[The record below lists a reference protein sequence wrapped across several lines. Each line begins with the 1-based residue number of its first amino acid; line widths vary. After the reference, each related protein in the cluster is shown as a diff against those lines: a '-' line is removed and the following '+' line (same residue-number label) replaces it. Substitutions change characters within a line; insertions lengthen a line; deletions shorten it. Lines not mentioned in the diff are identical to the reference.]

1 MSAPAPSAIRR
12 WTVAALTSA
21 CVLALALTACGAPR
35 TAAGGS
41 ADRAGLSHGAHDAVL
56 QKGGDLL
63 VWAWEPTLDK
73 VVEDFEAKY
82 PNVNI
87 EMANVGTGN
96 DHYVALQNA
105 ISAGSGVPDVTQ
117 MEYYALPQFSIA
129 GSLADLTEFGA
140 SDLGRS
146 FSAGPWGAVTAT
158 GSATGDQA
166 VYGLPMDSGPMALF
180 YNAKV
185 FQEAGVAVPTTWE
198 EFVAAAEA
206 IHAHDPDTYITS
218 DSGDAGF
225 TTSMIWQAGGHPFK
239 VDGTNV
245 TVDLADEGS
254 TRFAR
259 MWQQLIDRG
268 LLADV
273 PAWSDVWFQALGN
286 GEIAALVTGA
296 WMPANLAT
304 GADAASGDWRVARM
318 PQWTKGAYQT
328 AENGGSALAIPQGS
342 QNKELAYAFLKYA
355 NIGDGVTTRLEAGA
369 FPATMRDL
377 TDPAFL
383 AEEPDFFG
391 GQQINRVLAD
401 SAAHVAPGWQY
412 LPYQVHANSVFPDTV
427 GQAYTGSGTLADG
440 HEAWQ
445 ESVVRYGNEQGFRV
459 TGPDE

>member
-1 MSAPAPSAIRR
+1 MQRAPYGSRGRR
-12 WTVAALTSA
+12 RP
-21 CVLALALTACGAPR
+21 CGACLSVR
-35 TAAGGS
+35 TTPS
-41 ADRAGLSHGAHDAVL
+41 L
-56 QKGGDLL
+56 QEGGDLL

-73 VVEDFEAKY
+73 VVEDFEAEY
-82 PNVNI
+82 PNVNV

-129 GSLADLTEFGA
+129 GSLADLSEFGA
-140 SDLGRS
+140 GDLGRS

-158 GSATGDQA
+158 DSATGGEA

-180 YNAKV
+180 YNAQV

-198 EFVAAAEA
+198 EFVAAAED

-225 TTSMIWQAGGHPFK
+225 ATSMIWQAGGHPFK

-245 TVDLADEGS
+245 TVDLADEGT

-259 MWQQLIDRG
+259 MWQRLIDHG

-273 PAWSDVWFQALGN
+273 PG
-286 GEIAALVTGA
+286 LVRRVVPGPGQRRDRRA
-296 WMPANLAT
+296 RDGCLDAREPRGRRRRGVGRLARR
-304 GADAASGDWRVARM
+304 ADPPVD
-318 PQWTKGAYQT
+318 Q
-328 AENGGSALAIPQGS
+328 GSLPDRRERRLRAGVPEMS

-401 SAAHVAPGWQY
+401 SAAHVVPGWQY

-427 GQAYTGSGTLADG
+427 GQAYTGSRTLADG
-440 HEAWQ
+440 HAAWQ
-445 ESVVRYGNEQGFRV
+445 QSVVRYGNEQGFTV
-459 TGPDE
+459 TDARHVPR

>member
-1 MSAPAPSAIRR
+1 MTIRHHR
-12 WTVAALTSA
+12 AAGALAAAS
-21 CVLALALTACGAPR
+21 VLALTLTACASGS
-35 TAAGGS
+35 AGGDAPADEVS
-41 ADRAGLSHGAHDAVL
+41 AEDVAAALEE
-56 QKGGDLL
+56 GGDLL

-82 PNVNI
+82 PNVNV

-129 GSLADLTEFGA
+129 GSLADLSEFGA
-140 SDLGRS
+140 GDLSRS

-158 GSATGDQA
+158 DSRTGDEA

-185 FQEAGVAVPTTWE
+185 FQDAGVTVPTTWD
-198 EFVAAAEA
+198 EFVAAAED

-225 TTSMIWQAGGHPFK
+225 ATSMIWQAGGRPFQ
-239 VDGTNV
+239 VDGTDV
-245 TVDLADEGS
+245 TVDLTDPGT
-254 TRFAR
+254 TRFTR

-273 PAWSDVWFQALGN
+273 PAWSDEWFQALGN

-296 WMPANLAT
+296 WMPANLET
-304 GADAASGDWRVARM
+304 GAGAASGDWRVARI
-318 PQWTKGAYQT
+318 PQWTKGAFQT
-328 AENGGSALAIPQGS
+328 AENGGSALAIPEGS

-383 AEEPDFFG
+383 AEEPEFFG
-391 GQQINRVLAD
+391 GQQINKVLAD
-401 SAAHVAPGWQY
+401 SAAHVVPGWQY

-427 GQAYTGSGTLADG
+427 GQAYTGSRTLADG

-445 ESVVRYGNEQGFRV
+445 ESVIRYGNEQGFSV
-459 TGPDE
+459 TGPTG